1 MAPRLPAPGNRQ
13 LRPLQSR
20 LDLHPVRERERLQQ
34 TRVGAEVEARREDPA
49 VLFPTFQLQVPL
61 DLPSSR
67 RRQQPVHRQTA
78 VVALD
83 VQALQ
88 LQIHLPPVQLEA
100 APPEPVCPGVQ
111 ERDPHRRARLHILA
125 EPAPLAEQLLTAV
138 AQGATD
144 HPRLGDEDRLHPA
157 QRLAFQRQCW
167 EPLLAAFADHRL
179 LIFSVVAAT
188 KHVGLCR
195 WWTSASRLAFPP
207 MDGMGSREAQ
217 LRDAYV
223 PNRRVRLA
231 SDVAG
236 ICAALLLFGLL
247 GTALTWWGRS
257 AFFDLASNSHGTVK
271 INGGFLVGPALILIA
286 LPLVLGRAR
295 QVALT
300 RYFKTRLAI
309 AALLWFTGLVALLV
323 RVAGL
328 DSSYEIEAGTYV
340 SAALLLLGFVSTL
353 AMWPGD
359 LPVVQVNRKGTVRE
373 PTVAAGPRERS
384 PTGP

>member
-1 MAPRLPAPGNRQ
+1 
-13 LRPLQSR
+13 
-20 LDLHPVRERERLQQ
+20 
-34 TRVGAEVEARREDPA
+34 
-49 VLFPTFQLQVPL
+49 
-61 DLPSSR
+61 
-67 RRQQPVHRQTA
+67 
-78 VVALD
+78 
-83 VQALQ
+83 
-88 LQIHLPPVQLEA
+88 
-100 APPEPVCPGVQ
+100 
-111 ERDPHRRARLHILA
+111 
-125 EPAPLAEQLLTAV
+125 
-138 AQGATD
+138 
-144 HPRLGDEDRLHPA
+144 
-157 QRLAFQRQCW
+157 
-167 EPLLAAFADHRL
+167 
-179 LIFSVVAAT
+179 
-188 KHVGLCR
+188 
-195 WWTSASRLAFPP
+195 
-207 MDGMGSREAQ
+207 MGSREAQ